1 MGYHCQFFSVRLL
14 LLLLQII
21 GKGSLFNKWYSATGQ
36 LSGGKNSYIHAL
48 SKTLILK
55 SIPNR

>member
-48 SKTLILK
+48 SKTLINSK
-55 SIPNR
+55 